1 MALRIG
7 ITGNIGAGKT
17 TVCREFERLG
27 VPVYYADPRAKQLMN
42 EHTQLRGQI
51 IATFGKQAYTSEGV
65 LDRDYLGK
73 LAFADPAALDALNA
87 LVHPVVA
94 ADADSWHA
102 AQSAPYTLHEAA
114 ILYEIGATAS
124 YRAIVVVACPLP
136 LRKQRVLK
144 RDRLTSEAFE
154 QRAARQWSDDKK
166 EAAADYLIQND
177 GRALLL
183 PQLLALDRQLRA
195 LSPLPGR

>member
-1 MALRIG
+1 
-7 ITGNIGAGKT
+7 
-17 TVCREFERLG
+17 
-27 VPVYYADPRAKQLMN
+27 MN
-42 EHTQLRGQI
+42 EHAQLRSQI
-51 IATFGKQAYTSEGV
+51 IATFGKQAYTSAGP

-114 ILYEIGATAS
+114 ILYEIGAAAS
-124 YRAIVVVACPLP
+124 YRAIVVVACPIP

-144 RDRLTSEAFE
+144 RDSLTPEAFE

-177 GRALLL
+177 GRALLPSPAPDAGPAVARTFTASRSL
-183 PQLLALDRQLRA
+183 SRQLSYSKYATPIAPAYR
-195 LSPLPGR
+195 LPVRGLCLRNRS